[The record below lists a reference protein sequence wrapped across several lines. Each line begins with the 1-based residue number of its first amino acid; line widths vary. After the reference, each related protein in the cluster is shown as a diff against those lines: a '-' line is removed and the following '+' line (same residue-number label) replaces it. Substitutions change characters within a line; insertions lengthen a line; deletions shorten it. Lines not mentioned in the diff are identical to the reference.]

1 LGRSAGW
8 FVWVVGVVPVGWVV
22 SEGWTDGELNEG
34 ASVVVCVLTVRDG
47 ELVEWLGRLGAGGVE
62 HVMARFGIG
71 RTVAY
76 RRLAA
81 CVQAGVVERAR
92 LVHGEPSLYVA
103 TRLGLAYVGLSQL
116 EVRRVSV
123 ASVRHWHACADV
135 ALGLAAEGRVRS
147 VRELRVAEREAGR
160 PIASAR
166 IGDLPGGR
174 PKLHRPDLVLGRAD
188 GSTVAI
194 EVELAV
200 KGASRLERILRG
212 YAHNQQVTGVRYY
225 ASPQAAR
232 AVRRASR
239 LARTTDLVEVHA
251 LAGTE
256 GKESR
261 RVAA

>member
-1 LGRSAGW
+1 M
-8 FVWVVGVVPVGWVV
+8 VGVVPVGWVV
-22 SEGWTDGELNEG
+22 SEGWSNGELNEG
-34 ASVVVCVLTVRDG
+34 RVVAGVLTMRDA
-47 ELVEWLGRLGAGGVE
+47 ELVEWLGRLGAAGVE
-62 HVMARFGIG
+62 HVMARFGMG

-81 CVQAGVVERAR
+81 CVQAGVIERAR
-92 LVHGEPSLYVA
+92 LVHGQPSLYLA

-116 EVRRVSV
+116 EVCRVSV
-123 ASVRHWHACADV
+123 ASVHHWHACADI
-135 ALGLAAEGRVRS
+135 ALRLTSEGPLRS
-147 VRELRVAEREAGR
+147 VRELRLAERERGH
-160 PIASAR
+160 PIASA
-166 IGDLPGGR
+166 ILGDLPGGR
-174 PKLHRPDLVLGRAD
+174 LKLHRPDLVLRRAD

-212 YAHNQQVTGVRYY
+212 YAHNREITGVRYY

-239 LARTTDLVEVHA
+239 VARTTDLVEVHT

-256 GKESR
+256 GKESGH
-261 RVAA
+261 VAA